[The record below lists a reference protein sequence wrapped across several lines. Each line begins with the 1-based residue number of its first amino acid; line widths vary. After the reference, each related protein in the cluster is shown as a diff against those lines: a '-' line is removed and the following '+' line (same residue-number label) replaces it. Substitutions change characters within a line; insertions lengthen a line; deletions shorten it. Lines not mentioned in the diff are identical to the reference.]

1 MEGLKFSKTHEW
13 VKFEGD
19 TAVIGISD
27 YAQNAMGDI
36 VFADLPE
43 PGDEV
48 TAGESFGEIES
59 VKAVSDVNSPV
70 TGRISEINEDLL
82 DSPEMINEA
91 PYDAWFVRVV
101 DVTDHLP
108 DLMDSDE
115 YEAFCAEEE

>member
-19 TAVIGISD
+19 TAIVGISD
-27 YAQNAMGDI
+27 FAQNAMGDI

-43 PGDEV
+43 AGDEV
-48 TAGESFGEIES
+48 TAGEAFGEIES

-70 TGRISEINEDLL
+70 SGRIAEINVDLL

-91 PYDAWFVRVV
+91 PYDAWFIRVV

-115 YEAFCAEEE
+115 YATFCESEQ

>member
-19 TAVIGISD
+19 TAIVGISD
-27 YAQNAMGDI
+27 FAQNAMGDI

-43 PGDEV
+43 AGDEV
-48 TAGESFGEIES
+48 TAGEAFGEIES

-70 TGRISEINEDLL
+70 SGRIAEINVDLL

-91 PYDAWFVRVV
+91 PYDAWYIRVV

-108 DLMDSDE
+108 DLMGSDE
-115 YEAFCAEEE
+115 YATFCESEQ